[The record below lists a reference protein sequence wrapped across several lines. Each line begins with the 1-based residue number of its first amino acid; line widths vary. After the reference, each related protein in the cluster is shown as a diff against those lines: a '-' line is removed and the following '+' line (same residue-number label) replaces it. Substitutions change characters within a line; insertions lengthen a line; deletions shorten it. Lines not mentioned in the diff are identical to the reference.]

1 MMCCYFFWMGQV
13 VFCIS
18 SHVDTTRELNGV
30 QVMCSLQRV
39 ELQTIW
45 SRPFF
50 LGLFGAYPLQELAWF
65 PFLLTKTWLHFFG
78 ENCSKVR
85 FQDGCWETLL
95 AFRCFSQAFSI
106 PHYSGSGL
114 LGSPGSVKLVF
125 FQRFWWLVCCH
136 HLSCNNFLSFH

>member
-50 LGLFGAYPLQELAWF
+50 LGLFGAYPLQELAWV

-85 FQDGCWETLL
+85 FQDGCWEGTPCLQVFL
-95 AFRCFSQAFSI
+95 A
-106 PHYSGSGL
+106 GL
-114 LGSPGSVKLVF
+114 QYPSLFGQWLACHSSDCEACF